1 MRLLLVINTNLPGI
15 LQRLRD
21 IAFDKSKIA
30 NFATPLAFNSP
41 TEGFPLGQS
50 P

>member
-1 MRLLLVINTNLPGI
+1 MDFLLVIYANLPPV
-15 LQRLRD
+15 LHRFRD

-41 TEGFPLGQS
+41 DGGIPLGQS